1 MAGGGPRPSLAR
13 NALSLAHDI
22 AEGVLRK
29 PVSTELLMTSVPPDE
44 KLTVAHIH
52 GMFAGRIP
60 LRTLRIEQW
69 PRNAPHL
76 QCLHCGGQC
85 DAGPPV
91 PAAKHFESEQF
102 WLYGPF
108 CRPCCA
114 FGYVCEIDST
124 SKQLALT
131 VDLLRRFF
139 GLKTIHVAP
148 PRAAHARFGGP
159 LLDADFYGASGYT
172 CLSSVQPPFV
182 TFANY
187 VVGVHRE
194 AAGATVSA
202 VGESVRALLPQ
213 SAGALVGLVRPLERH
228 APLAEKKPS
237 GRAPMILEFLA
248 TLSSV
253 KDVKDGSEAIE
264 VRAPKRKKTEAQAEQ
279 PNFLKQFVKKP
290 LGPG

>member
-1 MAGGGPRPSLAR
+1 MAAGAPRPSLAR
-13 NALSLAHDI
+13 NALGLAQDI

-60 LRTLRIEQW
+60 LRTLRIDHW

-76 QCLHCGGQC
+76 QCLHCGGPC

-102 WLYGPF
+102 WIYGPF

-114 FGYVCEIDST
+114 FGYVCETDST

-139 GLKTIHVAP
+139 GLKAVHVAP

-159 LLDADFYGASGYT
+159 LLDADYYGNSGYA
-172 CLSSVQPPFV
+172 CLSAVQPPFV

-194 AAGATVSA
+194 RTTAGGPSGST
-202 VGESVRALLPQ
+202 VRALLPQ
-213 SAGALVGLVRPLERH
+213 SAGALVGLTRPTERV

-237 GRAPMILEFLA
+237 GRAPLILEFLA

-253 KDVKDGSEAIE
+253 KDVKDASEAIE

-279 PNFLKQFVKKP
+279 PNFLKQFVKKAP
-290 LGPG
+290 VAP

>member
-1 MAGGGPRPSLAR
+1 MAAGDGRPSSAR
-13 NALSLAHDI
+13 NALGLAQDI

-29 PVSTELLMTSVPPDE
+29 PVSAELLMTSVPPDE
-44 KLTVAHIH
+44 KLSIAHIH

-60 LRTLRIEQW
+60 LRTLRIEHW
-69 PRNAPHL
+69 PRTAPHL
-76 QCLHCGGQC
+76 QCLHCGGPC

-102 WLYGPF
+102 WVYGPF

-139 GLKTIHVAP
+139 GLKKIQVAP
-148 PRAAHARFGGP
+148 PRAAHSRFGGP
-159 LLDADFYGASGYT
+159 LLDSDFYGESGYA
-172 CLSSVQPPFV
+172 CLSAIQPPFV

-194 AAGATVSA
+194 ASGPDIR
-202 VGESVRALLPQ
+202 GVRALLPQ
-213 SAGALVGLVRPLERH
+213 SAGALVGLTRPTERH

-237 GRAPMILEFLA
+237 GRSPLILEFLA

-253 KDVKDGSEAIE
+253 KDVKDASEAIE
-264 VRAPKRKKTEAQAEQ
+264 VRAPKRKKAEPQAEQ
-279 PNFLKQFVKKP
+279 PNFLKQFVKKAA
-290 LGPG
+290 GPQ